1 MYSYLFI
8 QNKIIRIRNTVSVMI
23 IFILPLLLTN
33 WHLRLLS
40 IQGIGA
46 DKLHSTQKVKSILD
60 QLRKIFCVTTI
71 VINVR

>member
-1 MYSYLFI
+1 MLIPNDEVNTF
-8 QNKIIRIRNTVSVMI
+8 NTVSVMI